1 MEVVRRSQVGGAEPG
16 GLADGLDVTCE
27 RRKKKKKSR
36 IIPNICLGQLEERK
50 WSRGWEGAGKIE
62 NQGSVLD
69 S

>member
-1 MEVVRRSQVGGAEPG
+1 MEVVRRSQVGGAELG

-27 RRKKKKKSR
+27 RRKKKKSR

-50 WSRGWEGAGKIE
+50 WSRGGEGAGKIE